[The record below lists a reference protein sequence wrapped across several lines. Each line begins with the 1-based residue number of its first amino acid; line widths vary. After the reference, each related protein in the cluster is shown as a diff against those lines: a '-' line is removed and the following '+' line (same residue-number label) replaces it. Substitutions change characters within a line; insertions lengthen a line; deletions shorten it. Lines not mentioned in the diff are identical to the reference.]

1 MTHRDWPARMTSAS
15 ISTIRKAPWLDRA
28 GRFTP
33 LKAVTFAALFVPAA
47 VAVVHLLDGS
57 FAAEP
62 AKQVIHALGLWT
74 FRFLLLALAITPAV
88 QIFRYPRLIA
98 VRRMIGVGA
107 FAYALAHLSAYV
119 VQQNFD
125 LAKVASEIALR
136 FYLTIGLVVLLTLAA
151 LAATSTDAMIRRL
164 GPKRWNTLHR
174 AIYVAAALALVH
186 YFIQAKLVVTEP
198 TVFAGL
204 YLWLMG
210 YRAILWRAGQ
220 RVAARPAVLAGLAVA
235 ASAFTMIGEAVGYT
249 LLTPVNGMQV
259 FSANFMLV
267 AGLRPG
273 WYVLIFGAAVAAAAL
288 VRGWFLPGPRQ
299 AAGDSAS
306 LLRRAL

>member
-1 MTHRDWPARMTSAS
+1 M
-15 ISTIRKAPWLDRA
+15 KAPEFRSPRTAPWRDRA
-28 GRFTP
+28 GRFAP
-33 LKAVTFAALFVPAA
+33 LKAVTFALLFAPA
-47 VAVVHLLDGS
+47 VAAAINLLDGS

-74 FRFLLLALAITPAV
+74 FRLILLALAVTPAI
-88 QIFRYPRLIA
+88 QIFRYPKLLA

-136 FYLTIGLVVLLTLAA
+136 FYLTIGLSVLLILAA

-164 GPKRWNTLHR
+164 GAMRWNALHR
-174 AIYVAAALALVH
+174 AIYAGAALALVH

-204 YLWLMG
+204 FLWLMG
-210 YRAILWRAGQ
+210 YRAIAWRAGQ
-220 RVAARPAVLAGLAVA
+220 RVAVRPLLLAALGIA
-235 ASAFTMIGEAVGYT
+235 AAALTMLGEAAGYALFT
-249 LLTPVNGMQV
+249 SVDGMQV
-259 FSANFMLV
+259 LSANATLA

-273 WYVLIFGAAVAAAAL
+273 WYVLIFGAVVAIGAVVRGRFVAA
-288 VRGWFLPGPRQ
+288 PRRVSVV
-299 AAGDSAS
+299 A
-306 LLRRAL
+306 